1 MFSRLGV
8 FIGCEGE
15 CREALIVDES
25 DGVLQERCL
34 AGWKE
39 REVRMSL
46 LSIIR
51 PQAAGNIEA
60 PLPAVTVG
68 YVGLLCFVVEHS
80 APARFCA
87 QLSPLLLGY
96 NGAKWHLAVELP
108 KLPLQFYASHR
119 GG

>member
-15 CREALIVDES
+15 CREALIVLVDEL

-68 YVGLLCFVVEHS
+68 YVGLLC
-80 APARFCA
+80 CTYTMGA
-87 QLSPLLLGY
+87 QRASTVLRKTLSPLSGL
-96 NGAKWHLAVELP
+96 
-108 KLPLQFYASHR
+108 
-119 GG
+119 

>member
-1 MFSRLGV
+1 MVLG
-8 FIGCEGE
+8 
-15 CREALIVDES
+15 DEL

-60 PLPAVTVG
+60 PLPAVPSAMLG
-68 YVGLLCFVVEHS
+68 CCAFYVG
-80 APARFCA
+80 A
-87 QLSPLLLGY
+87 QRASTVLRKTLSPLSGL
-96 NGAKWHLAVELP
+96 
-108 KLPLQFYASHR
+108 
-119 GG
+119 

>member
-1 MFSRLGV
+1 MV
-8 FIGCEGE
+8 FD
-15 CREALIVDES
+15 DEL

-68 YVGLLCFVVEHS
+68 YVGLLCFLRWSTARQHGFAQNSLPSFWVIM
-80 APARFCA
+80 APSGTWRLNSQSCRF
-87 QLSPLLLGY
+87 SFMHGT
-96 NGAKWHLAVELP
+96 GLAGTH
-108 KLPLQFYASHR
+108 A
-119 GG
+119 

>member
-1 MFSRLGV
+1 MVLG
-8 FIGCEGE
+8 
-15 CREALIVDES
+15 DEL
-25 DGVLQERCL
+25 DGVLQERCV

-60 PLPAVTVG
+60 
-68 YVGLLCFVVEHS
+68 
-80 APARFCA
+80 
-87 QLSPLLLGY
+87 
-96 NGAKWHLAVELP
+96 KWHLAVELP

-119 GG
+119 AGWYPCLNVRSAVGGMAPPSLLLSPL